1 VSKVVDKVVDNGVV
15 VDNLKREGIGA
26 RFKAVR
32 KHLGG
37 SQKSFAEALG
47 VSWRGIQENENH
59 DRVPGGK
66 ILSGLTARGINTH
79 WLLTEEGEMLLNQG
93 AQSAPG
99 ELPASHAQYLVE
111 ESAPQ
116 PEGPAGVDA
125 AFLRLCLGA
134 CVMVHGDPFAREST
148 ALQLEYACDLYNL
161 LMKQAAAHGQG
172 LKAGLADFSRL
183 ETRGLADQL
192 RLLLQMNWARAYIYG
207 DSTRPQGPS
216 PSPGSY

>member
-1 VSKVVDKVVDNGVV
+1 MHSIGSRLKVWRKSISLGQEDAAA
-15 VDNLKREGIGA
+15 RIGLSPSTYQNYERDVRRPNA
-26 RFKAVR
+26 AGFNAFTKA
-32 KHLGG
+32 
-37 SQKSFAEALG
+37 
-47 VSWRGIQENENH
+47 
-59 DRVPGGK
+59 
-66 ILSGLTARGINTH
+66 GINAK
-79 WLLTEEGEMLLNQG
+79 WLLTGEGEMLLDQG

-99 ELPASHAQYLVE
+99 QLQASPAQYRVE

-116 PEGPAGVDA
+116 PEALAGVDS

-192 RLLLQMNWARAYIYG
+192 RLFLQMNWARAYIYG
-207 DSTRPQGPS
+207 DSARPQGPS
-216 PSPGSY
+216 PSPGNY

>member
-1 VSKVVDKVVDNGVV
+1 MSKVVDKVVDRGVA
-15 VDNLKREGIGA
+15 VDNLK
-26 RFKAVR
+26 KAVAAR
-32 KHLGG
+32 LKQARSALKMT
-37 SQKSFAEALG
+37 QIDLCEASGMPLPSLKNYEG
-47 VSWRGIQENENH
+47 AKQL
-59 DRVPGGK
+59 PGGPAQAN
-66 ILSGLTARGINTH
+66 LSKAGINTS
-79 WLLTEEGEMLLNQG
+79 WLMTGEGEMLLNQG

-99 ELPASHAQYLVE
+99 QLQAGPAQYRVE

-116 PEGPAGVDA
+116 QEAKAGVDA
-125 AFLRLCLGA
+125 AFMRLCLGA
-134 CVMVHGDPFAREST
+134 CVMVHGEPFAREST

-207 DSTRPQGPS
+207 DSTRPQGTS